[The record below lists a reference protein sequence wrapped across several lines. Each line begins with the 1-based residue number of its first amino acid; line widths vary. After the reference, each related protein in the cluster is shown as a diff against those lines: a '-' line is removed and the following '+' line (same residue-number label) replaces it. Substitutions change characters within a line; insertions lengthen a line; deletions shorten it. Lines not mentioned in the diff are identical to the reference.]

1 MLRKA
6 HFHWRPGQNKKQWA
20 RLSGFTQICFQSLH
34 ALSCR
39 MIIIRKQNQILHFFL
54 LCFQATL
61 AWQLCTP
68 KGEEWKWAVEEV
80 RVTCAIKKWNWA
92 VKSFVEAN
100 WTINICISISKN
112 LTIILS
118 IVAHLLH
125 LLVLTTGEAVGQGLV
140 VFPHVFFLHFWCTV
154 REPSNRICR
163 KNWGAHPPK
172 TKDNFHRKKTKTI
185 LLFWLFKAIS

>member
-34 ALSCR
+34 ALNCR

-68 KGEEWKWAVEEV
+68 KGEEWKWVVEEV
-80 RVTCAIKKWNWA
+80 RVTCAMKKWNWA

-140 VFPHVFFLHFWCTV
+140 VFSHAFKIPT
-154 REPSNRICR
+154 
-163 KNWGAHPPK
+163 
-172 TKDNFHRKKTKTI
+172 TKI
-185 LLFWLFKAIS
+185 LPFRLFKAKS